1 MRKDIGD
8 LVAYC
13 DLEERLP
20 LVPASAK
27 LRGLYFKNN
36 LTMLKREG
44 FEAEF
49 KEYYPESY
57 SAVRWYPV
65 ADFLERLAVAGAL
78 LCGPEKVHEGMRRIG
93 HNNAVAF
100 AESLLGRAMMRF
112 FSSDPVKALQQASA
126 GRRQSCTYGRW
137 ETSFV
142 EPGVAVMK
150 MYEEYL
156 WIESYVAG
164 AGRGTFASIVGRDID
179 VEVNLTSRFEGYLT
193 LRWDQSTG

>member
-1 MRKDIGD
+1 M
-8 LVAYC
+8 
-13 DLEERLP
+13 
-20 LVPASAK
+20 PASAQ

-36 LTMLKREG
+36 LTMLRQEG
-44 FEAEF
+44 LEGRYRS
-49 KEYYPESY
+49 YYPENY

-78 LCGPEKVHEGMRRIG
+78 LCGPEGVHEGMRRIG

-100 AESLLGRAMMRF
+100 AESLLGRTMMRF
-112 FSSDPVKALQQASA
+112 FSNDPVKAVRQASA

-137 ETSFV
+137 EASFV

-156 WIESYVAG
+156 WIESYVSG
-164 AGRGTFASIVGRDID
+164 AGHGTFTSIVGRDID
-179 VEVNLTSRFEGYLT
+179 VEVELTSRFEGSLT
-193 LRWDQSTG
+193 LRWDARDA